1 MTPDEFRREYS
12 GTFPEPADA
21 YRFAYEVWLEY
32 HTRVDGF
39 EMWRPL
45 PWGRGQVSAYAARLA
60 KAAAGML
67 AGVPPETVRAARDR
81 ALDAAER
88 GEVASTYHLAEVA
101 RPQPSLTFARP

>member
-1 MTPDEFRREYS
+1 MTPAAFRREYE
-12 GTFPEPADA
+12 GAFPAPDDG

-39 EMWRPL
+39 EMWHPL
-45 PWGRGQVSAYAARLA
+45 PWGRGLVSAYAARLA

-67 AGVPPETVRAARDR
+67 AGVPPETVRAARDA

-101 RPQPSLTFARP
+101 RPQPSLTLHRL